1 MIRVAAALIERDGRL
16 LIAQRKKGDEC
27 GHKWEFP
34 GGTILPGETAEE
46 CLARELYEELGIRVQ
61 VERFVCSSRVEQAGT
76 EIELLLYEASHL
88 GGAFR
93 LEAHERL
100 AWVLPA
106 ELERYDLAEA
116 DARLLPHII
125 AR

>member
-16 LIAQRKKGDEC
+16 LIAQRRKRDEC

-34 GGTILPGETAEE
+34 GGTVLPGETAEE
-46 CLARELYEELGIRVQ
+46 CLARELFEELGIRVR
-61 VERFVCSSRVEQAGT
+61 VEKFICSSRVEHAGR
-76 EIELLLYEASHL
+76 EIELLLYKASHL
-88 GGAFR
+88 SGAFR
-93 LEAHERL
+93 LNAHERL

-106 ELERYDLAEA
+106 ELERYDLTEA